1 MSVAKTYAM
10 ALYSVLSSDVAAQE
24 RAQSELSSVAEV
36 LASRADL
43 RAALGGPVTTPSEKK
58 AVLAALCSKLGCHA
72 QVEKFLDL
80 MVKKGR
86 ITEVGAV
93 ALAFRAV
100 RVESEGGVMG
110 TLESADPISDAD
122 LADLSGALGRRLG
135 RKVSLVAKVNSELL
149 AGLRVNVLGTTYDGS
164 LRSQL
169 QRLKQ
174 KFLNTSTTH
183 Q

>member
-1 MSVAKTYAM
+1 MSVARTYAM
-10 ALYSVLSSDVAAQE
+10 ALHSVLGGDVAGQE
-24 RAQSELSSVAEV
+24 RAQQELAAVAEV
-36 LASRADL
+36 LTARADL
-43 RAALGGPVTTPSEKK
+43 RAALGGPITTPAEKK
-58 AVLAALCSKLGCHA
+58 ALIAALCSKMGCHPA
-72 QVEKFLDL
+72 LQKFLDL

-86 ITEVGAV
+86 IGEVGAV

-110 TLESADPISDAD
+110 TLESADPVSDAD
-122 LADLSGALGRRLG
+122 LADLSAALAKRLN
-135 RKVSLVAKVNSELL
+135 RKVSLVARVNSELL

-174 KFLNTSTTH
+174 KFLDSSFTRR
-183 Q
+183 